1 MTRPSERL
9 SLIADIGGTNARF
22 ALCAPDAAARDEIVL
37 ACNDFAG
44 PAEAASAYL
53 DRTSPKGHPKVGAFA
68 VASPVTGDTI
78 DMTNHPWTFSVETVR
93 EQLGFETLQI
103 INDFSAIALAIP
115 HLGPNDRRPVGTG
128 RAEPDTPVAVLGPG
142 TGLGVSGLVPCG
154 GDWHVLAT
162 EGGHVTMAP
171 FTDRESAILTVLR
184 QNGHVSAEHVISGP
198 GLVNL
203 YRAICVLEGRPP
215 EPGITPETVTERGER
230 SKRSGEF
237 KVCRE
242 ALDTFCAMLGTVAAD
257 LCLSLGARGGVYI
270 AGGIVP
276 KLGKTF
282 TDSHFRT
289 RFQTKGRFSDYLN
302 AVPTF
307 VITHPLPA
315 FVGLA
320 ALLRKSSA
328 L

>member
-1 MTRPSERL
+1 MARPTERP

-22 ALCAPDAAARDEIVL
+22 ALCAPDGTTRNEIVL
-37 ACNDFAG
+37 ACADYAG
-44 PAEAASAYL
+44 PAEAAEAYL
-53 DRTSPKGHPKVGAFA
+53 GKAAPKTVPTAGAFA
-68 VASPVTGDTI
+68 VASPVTGDAI
-78 DMTNHPWTFSVETVR
+78 DMTNHPWMFSVETVR
-93 EQLGFETLQI
+93 EQLGFKTLRI

-115 HLGPNDRRPVGTG
+115 HLGSADLQAVGAG
-128 RAEPDTPVAVLGPG
+128 RAEPECPIAVLGPG

-154 GDWHVLAT
+154 TDWHVLAT

-171 FTDRESAILTVLR
+171 FTDRESAILSVLR
-184 QNGHVSAEHVISGP
+184 KNGHVSAEHVISGP

-203 YRAICVLEGRPP
+203 YRAICVLEGQPAK
-215 EPGITPETVTERGER
+215 PGMTPETVTARAHESRHR
-230 SKRSGEF
+230 L
-237 KVCRE
+237 CRE

-276 KLGKTF
+276 KLGRTF
-282 TDSHFRT
+282 VDSHFRT
-289 RFQTKGRFSDYLN
+289 RFQTKGRFSDYLR
-302 AVPTF
+302 AVPTY

-320 ALLRKSSA
+320 ALLREIGS
-328 L
+328 